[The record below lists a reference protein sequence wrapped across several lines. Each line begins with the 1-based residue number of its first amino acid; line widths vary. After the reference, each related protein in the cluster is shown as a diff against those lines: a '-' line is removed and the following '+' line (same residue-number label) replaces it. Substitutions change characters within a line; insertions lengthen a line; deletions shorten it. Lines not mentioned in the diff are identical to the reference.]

1 MPSPGLPCFAGS
13 GEWAARASRLC
24 GSWGARTRWLAGQPG
39 NRVWCTSMATFD
51 GLKGFRT
58 LSSPE
63 REQVTMATRE
73 ERAPAGKVLFLE
85 GEEAQSLWAV
95 KEGVVHIIKA
105 GPDGRNIVL
114 EVIPPGE
121 LFGAVV
127 ALDNRPYPATAV
139 AVEDSV
145 VWRLPATLARQLCQ
159 KHPTLRSAILDQV
172 TSRLRAAHERLRSVA
187 LERVEQR
194 LARAVLSLAEKIG
207 ERKDNGTVLS
217 VTRQE
222 LADMVGTTVET
233 AIRVTSRW
241 QRAGIVSSARHQLLI
256 TDTVQL
262 DRIAH
267 GEE

>member
-1 MPSPGLPCFAGS
+1 
-13 GEWAARASRLC
+13 
-24 GSWGARTRWLAGQPG
+24 
-39 NRVWCTSMATFD
+39 MATFD
-51 GLKGFRT
+51 TLKGFRT
-58 LSSPE
+58 LGPAA
-63 REQVTMATRE
+63 RKQVAAATRE
-73 ERAPAGKVLFLE
+73 ERASPGKVLFLE
-85 GEEAQSLWAV
+85 GEAADSLWAV
-95 KEGVVHIIKA
+95 KAGLVHIVKS
-105 GPDGRNIVL
+105 GPEGRTVVL

-139 AVEDSV
+139 AAEDSV
-145 VWRLPATLARQLCQ
+145 VWRLPASLARQLCQ
-159 KHPTLRSAILDQV
+159 THPTLRSAILEQV

-194 LARAVLSLAEKIG
+194 LARTVLALVEKIG
-207 ERKDNGTVLS
+207 EPSDGGTNLN

-241 QRAGIVSSARHQLLI
+241 QRAGFVNSARHRLMI
-256 TDTVQL
+256 TDPTSL
-262 DRIAH
+262 ARIAR